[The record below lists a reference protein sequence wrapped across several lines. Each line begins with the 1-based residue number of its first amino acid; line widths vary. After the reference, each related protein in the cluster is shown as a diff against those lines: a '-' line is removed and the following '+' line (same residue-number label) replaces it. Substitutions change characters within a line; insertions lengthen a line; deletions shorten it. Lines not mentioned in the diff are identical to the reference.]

1 MAQEDTVLVDLLRKQ
16 EKPNMLLRSVL
27 GRIKRS
33 VWGILREQTEFCPVV
48 DSTASMEI
56 NNVENFPYIRRFLD
70 KIKIAKEKSDIVVLC
85 MHSGG
90 QFNFYQGVGVY
101 TKYVVELAKQAGVDC
116 IIGNHTHCIMPLI
129 WEDDCVI
136 AYSLGNFCFTPGDGY
151 YVRNVYADYSMLLN
165 VDISVESKTIQKV
178 SFSILK
184 TIRNA
189 DDSTEVWD
197 TYDLFHK
204 LSDKKEKLSLYE
216 DCKAICDQMIS
227 LKDPVFK
234 ICKEYIVRLA

>member
-1 MAQEDTVLVDLLRKQ
+1 MLVDLLRKQ

-33 VWGILREQTEFCPVV
+33 VWGILKGQTESCPVV
-48 DSTASMEI
+48 DSTAPMEI
-56 NNVENFPYIRRFLD
+56 SNVENFPYIKRFLD
-70 KIKIAKEKSDIVVLC
+70 KIKIAKEKSDLVVLC

-101 TKYVVELAKQAGVDC
+101 TKYVVELARQAGVDC

-129 WEDDCVI
+129 WENGCVI

-165 VDISVESKTIQKV
+165 IDVSVESKTIQKV

-197 TYDLFHK
+197 TYDLFHR
-204 LSDKKEKLSLYE
+204 LSDRKKRISLYD
-216 DCKAICDQMIS
+216 DCKAICDQMIPLGKS
-227 LKDPVFK
+227 VFE
-234 ICKEYIVRLA
+234 ICKEYTVRLA